1 MTKRDFFILI
11 FKLFGLQA
19 IGLSFFSVLPSV
31 LSVTFRQL
39 DAIIIIWT
47 LIIIVIMVVICWSLL
62 FEADKIVDLLRL
74 TKGFTDDRIELG
86 DIKAKHV
93 IKTGTFIIGGLMIV
107 SNIPEL
113 LGQVFMIFMGDQER
127 LNFDLKDQY
136 SLIVLGLHIVT
147 GYLLITNL
155 DFISR
160 LLEEKK

>member
-1 MTKRDFFILI
+1 
-11 FKLFGLQA
+11 
-19 IGLSFFSVLPSV
+19 
-31 LSVTFRQL
+31 
-39 DAIIIIWT
+39 
-47 LIIIVIMVVICWSLL
+47 MVVICWSLL

-86 DIKAKHV
+86 DIKSKHV
-93 IKTGTFIIGGLMIV
+93 LKTGTFIIGGLMIV

-113 LGQVFMIFMGDQER
+113 LGQVFMIFMSDDKR
-127 LNFDLKDQY
+127 LNFDLKEKY
-136 SLIVLGLHIVT
+136 SLTVLGLNILT